1 MENNDLLEMV
11 RSKAQG
17 WLTKSYDAETRAQV
31 QALLDNEDPTE
42 LIECFYKDLEF
53 GTGGLR
59 GIMGVGSNR
68 MNIYTVGAATQGL
81 SNYLKK
87 EFADLEQIKV
97 VIGHDCRN
105 NSRKFAEIS
114 ADIFSANGIKVYLFE
129 DLRPTPEMS
138 FAIRKLGCQSGI
150 ILTASHNPKE
160 YNGYK
165 VYDENGCQL
174 VPRDADELT
183 EFVNRAGDAAGRE
196 SRGQE
201 EKMTFIGDEAVSAF
215 ISAIMKETVWQG
227 KPPALRIVYTPLHGA
242 GNKPV
247 RAALARAGFRDV
259 RVVAEQEAPDGDFPT
274 VKSPNPEESGAL
286 QMGIGEAEKIG
297 ADIVIGTDPDSD
309 RIGVAVRTDGG
320 FRLITGNQ
328 MGALLTDFVLTMR
341 KDRLTPASL
350 IIKTIVTGEL
360 GADIARAKGV
370 QVEETLTGFKYI
382 GEKITAYENDPAKDF
397 IMGYEESYGY
407 LIGMHARDKDAVGTA
422 VLICEMAAWY
432 RTKGMTLIDALD
444 RLYEQYGY
452 RLDRTISYTLP
463 GKDGMEKIARIM
475 EALRTGTAGEWMPG
489 IREVLDYRKGI
500 GSLPK
505 ENVLKFLLEDG
516 SWAAVRPSGTE
527 PKIKF
532 YCSLRAASEAEGELR
547 LADMKKRW
555 EDIFCLK

>member
-1 MENNDLLEMV
+1 MTYREKYEE
-11 RSKAQG
+11 
-17 WLTKSYDAETRAQV
+17 WLRQADPETAEELRA
-31 QALLDNEDPTE
+31 LTDEKEIEDR
-42 LIECFYKDLEF
+42 FYKDLEF
-53 GTGGLR
+53 GTAGLR
-59 GIMGVGSNR
+59 GIMGAGSNR
-68 MNIYTVGAATQGL
+68 MNSRTVGRATQGL
-81 SNYLKK
+81 ADYLKNK
-87 EFADLEQIKV
+87 YPGETERGVVIAYDSRNHSREFALEAAHVLCAAGIPV
-97 VIGHDCRN
+97 RVFLELEPIPVL
-105 NSRKFAEIS
+105 SFAVRKFHALG
-114 ADIFSANGIKVYLFE
+114 GIV
-129 DLRPTPEMS
+129 
-138 FAIRKLGCQSGI
+138 I
-150 ILTASHNPKE
+150 TASHNPKE

-201 EKMTFIGDEAVSAF
+201 EGMTFIGDEAVSAF

-259 RVVAEQEAPDGDFPT
+259 SVVAEQEAPDGDFPT

-309 RIGVAVRTDGG
+309 RIGAAVRTDGE

-407 LIGMHARDKDAVGTA
+407 LIGTHARDKDAVGTA

-475 EALRTGTAGEWMPG
+475 EALRTGTSGEWMPG
-489 IREVLDYRKGI
+489 IRDVQDYRKGI

>member
-1 MENNDLLEMV
+1 MTYREKYEE
-11 RSKAQG
+11 
-17 WLTKSYDAETRAQV
+17 WLRQADPETAEELRA
-31 QALLDNEDPTE
+31 LTDEKEIEDR
-42 LIECFYKDLEF
+42 FYKDLEF
-53 GTGGLR
+53 GTAGLR
-59 GIMGVGSNR
+59 GIMGAGSNR
-68 MNIYTVGAATQGL
+68 MNSRTVGRATQGL
-81 SNYLKK
+81 ADYLKNK
-87 EFADLEQIKV
+87 YPGETERGVVIAYDSRNHSREFALEAAHVLCAAGVPVRVFLELEPIPV
-97 VIGHDCRN
+97 LSFAV
-105 NSRKFAEIS
+105 RKFHALG
-114 ADIFSANGIKVYLFE
+114 GIV
-129 DLRPTPEMS
+129 
-138 FAIRKLGCQSGI
+138 I
-150 ILTASHNPKE
+150 TASHNPKE

-201 EKMTFIGDEAVSAF
+201 EGMTFIGDEAVSAF

-259 RVVAEQEAPDGDFPT
+259 SVVAEQEAPDGDFPT

-309 RIGVAVRTDGG
+309 RIGAAVRTDGG

-407 LIGMHARDKDAVGTA
+407 LIGTHARDKDAVGTA

>member
-1 MENNDLLEMV
+1 MTYREKYEE
-11 RSKAQG
+11 
-17 WLTKSYDAETRAQV
+17 WLRQADPETAEELRA
-31 QALLDNEDPTE
+31 LTDEKEIEDR
-42 LIECFYKDLEF
+42 FYKDLEF
-53 GTGGLR
+53 GTAGLR
-59 GIMGVGSNR
+59 GIMGAGSNR
-68 MNIYTVGAATQGL
+68 MNSRTVGRATQGL
-81 SNYLKK
+81 ADYLKNK
-87 EFADLEQIKV
+87 YPGETERGVVIAYDSRNHSREFALEAAHVLCAAGIPV
-97 VIGHDCRN
+97 RVFLELEPIPVL
-105 NSRKFAEIS
+105 SFAVRKFHALG
-114 ADIFSANGIKVYLFE
+114 GIV
-129 DLRPTPEMS
+129 
-138 FAIRKLGCQSGI
+138 I
-150 ILTASHNPKE
+150 TASHNPKE

-183 EFVNRAGDAAGRE
+183 EFVNRAGDATGRE

-201 EKMTFIGDEAVSAF
+201 EGMTFIGDEAVSAF
-215 ISAIMKETVWQG
+215 ISTIMKETVWQG
-227 KPPALRIVYTPLHGA
+227 NPPALRIVYTPLHGA

-309 RIGVAVRTDGG
+309 RIGAAVRTDGG

-407 LIGMHARDKDAVGTA
+407 LIGTHARDKDAVGTA

>member
-1 MENNDLLEMV
+1 MTYREKYEE
-11 RSKAQG
+11 
-17 WLTKSYDAETRAQV
+17 WLRQADPETAEELRA
-31 QALLDNEDPTE
+31 LTDEKEIEDR
-42 LIECFYKDLEF
+42 FYKDLEF
-53 GTGGLR
+53 GTAGLR
-59 GIMGVGSNR
+59 GIMGAGSNR
-68 MNIYTVGAATQGL
+68 MNSRTVGRATQGL
-81 SNYLKK
+81 ADYLKNK
-87 EFADLEQIKV
+87 YPGETERGVVIAYDSRNHSREFALEAAHVLCAAGIPV
-97 VIGHDCRN
+97 RVFLELEPIPVL
-105 NSRKFAEIS
+105 SFAVRKFHALG
-114 ADIFSANGIKVYLFE
+114 GIV
-129 DLRPTPEMS
+129 
-138 FAIRKLGCQSGI
+138 I
-150 ILTASHNPKE
+150 TASHNPKE

-183 EFVNRAGDAAGRE
+183 EFVNRDGDAAGRE

-201 EKMTFIGDEAVSAF
+201 EGMTFIGDEAVSAF
-215 ISAIMKETVWQG
+215 ISTIMKETVWQG

-309 RIGVAVRTDGG
+309 RIGAAVRTDGG

-407 LIGMHARDKDAVGTA
+407 LIGTHARDKDAVGTA

>member
-1 MENNDLLEMV
+1 MSDYLTEYKRWLELGSAQE
-11 RSKAQG
+11 RSELAG
-17 WLTKSYDAETRAQV
+17 
-31 QALLDNEDPTE
+31 LDQSEIKERFYTE
-42 LIECFYKDLEF
+42 LEF
-53 GTGGLR
+53 GTAGMR
-59 GIMGVGSNR
+59 GIIRTGTNGMNERTVARATLGLAEFIKAHGEDAARRGVVISYDSR
-68 MNIYTVGAATQGL
+68 FK
-81 SNYLKK
+81 SR
-87 EFADLEQIKV
+87 EFAELTARVLAQAGVKAILYD
-97 VIGHDCRN
+97 
-105 NSRKFAEIS
+105 A
-114 ADIFSANGIKVYLFE
+114 
-129 DLRPTPEMS
+129 LRPVPLLS
-138 FAIRKLGCQSGI
+138 FGVRYFKAFAGVMI
-150 ILTASHNPKE
+150 TASHNPKE

>member
-1 MENNDLLEMV
+1 MTYREKYEE
-11 RSKAQG
+11 
-17 WLTKSYDAETRAQV
+17 WLRQADPETAEELRA
-31 QALLDNEDPTE
+31 LTDEKEIEDR
-42 LIECFYKDLEF
+42 FYKDLEF
-53 GTGGLR
+53 GTAGLR
-59 GIMGVGSNR
+59 GIMGAGSNR
-68 MNIYTVGAATQGL
+68 MNSRTVGRATQGL
-81 SNYLKK
+81 ADYLKNK
-87 EFADLEQIKV
+87 YPGETERGVVIAYDSRNHSREFALEAAHVLCAAGIPV
-97 VIGHDCRN
+97 RVFLELEPIPVL
-105 NSRKFAEIS
+105 SFAVRKFHALG
-114 ADIFSANGIKVYLFE
+114 GIV
-129 DLRPTPEMS
+129 
-138 FAIRKLGCQSGI
+138 I
-150 ILTASHNPKE
+150 TASHNPKE

-201 EKMTFIGDEAVSAF
+201 EGMTFIGDEAVSAF

-227 KPPALRIVYTPLHGA
+227 NPPALRIVYTPLHGA

-309 RIGVAVRTDGG
+309 RIGAAVRTDGG

-407 LIGMHARDKDAVGTA
+407 LIGTHARDKDAVGTA

-475 EALRTGTAGEWMPG
+475 EALRTGTSGEWMPG
-489 IREVLDYRKGI
+489 IRDVQDYRKGI

-505 ENVLKFLLEDG
+505 ENVLKFLLEDS

>member
-1 MENNDLLEMV
+1 MTYREKYEE
-11 RSKAQG
+11 
-17 WLTKSYDAETRAQV
+17 WLRQADPETAEELRA
-31 QALLDNEDPTE
+31 LTDEKEIEDR
-42 LIECFYKDLEF
+42 FYKDLEF
-53 GTGGLR
+53 GTAGLR
-59 GIMGVGSNR
+59 GIMGAGSNR
-68 MNIYTVGAATQGL
+68 MNSRTVGRATQGL
-81 SNYLKK
+81 ADYLKNK
-87 EFADLEQIKV
+87 YPGETERGVVIAYDSRNHSREFALEAAHVLCAAGIPV
-97 VIGHDCRN
+97 RVFLELEPIPVL
-105 NSRKFAEIS
+105 SFAVRKFHALG
-114 ADIFSANGIKVYLFE
+114 GIV
-129 DLRPTPEMS
+129 
-138 FAIRKLGCQSGI
+138 I
-150 ILTASHNPKE
+150 TASHNPKE

-201 EKMTFIGDEAVSAF
+201 EGMTFIGDEAVSAF

-227 KPPALRIVYTPLHGA
+227 NPPALRIVYTPLHGA

-309 RIGVAVRTDGG
+309 RIGAAVRTDGG

-407 LIGMHARDKDAVGTA
+407 LIGTHARDKDAVGTA

-432 RTKGMTLIDALD
+432 RTKGMTLIDALG

-475 EALRTGTAGEWMPG
+475 EALRTGTSGEWMPG
-489 IREVLDYRKGI
+489 IRDVQDYRKGI

>member
-1 MENNDLLEMV
+1 MTYREKYEE
-11 RSKAQG
+11 
-17 WLTKSYDAETRAQV
+17 WLRQADPETAEELRA
-31 QALLDNEDPTE
+31 LTDEKEIEDR
-42 LIECFYKDLEF
+42 FYKDLEF
-53 GTGGLR
+53 GTAGLR
-59 GIMGVGSNR
+59 GIMGAGSNR
-68 MNIYTVGAATQGL
+68 MNSRTVGRATQGL
-81 SNYLKK
+81 ADYLKNK
-87 EFADLEQIKV
+87 YPGETERGVVIAYDSRNHSREFALEAAHVLCAAGVPVRVFLELEPIPV
-97 VIGHDCRN
+97 LSFAV
-105 NSRKFAEIS
+105 RKFHALG
-114 ADIFSANGIKVYLFE
+114 GIV
-129 DLRPTPEMS
+129 
-138 FAIRKLGCQSGI
+138 I
-150 ILTASHNPKE
+150 TASHNPKE

-201 EKMTFIGDEAVSAF
+201 EKMTFIGDEALSAF

-259 RVVAEQEAPDGDFPT
+259 SVVAEQEAPDGDFPT

-309 RIGVAVRTDGG
+309 RIGAAVRTDGG

-407 LIGMHARDKDAVGTA
+407 LIGTHARDKDAVGTA

-475 EALRTGTAGEWMPG
+475 EALRTGTSGEWMPG
-489 IREVLDYRKGI
+489 IRDVQDYRKGI

>member
-1 MENNDLLEMV
+1 MTYREKYEE
-11 RSKAQG
+11 
-17 WLTKSYDAETRAQV
+17 WLRQADPETAEELRT
-31 QALLDNEDPTE
+31 LTDEKEIEDR
-42 LIECFYKDLEF
+42 FYKDLEF
-53 GTGGLR
+53 GTAGLR
-59 GIMGVGSNR
+59 GIMGAGSNR
-68 MNIYTVGAATQGL
+68 MNSRTVGRATQGL
-81 SNYLKK
+81 ADYLKNK
-87 EFADLEQIKV
+87 YPGETERGVVIAYDSRNHSREFALEAAHVLCAAGIPV
-97 VIGHDCRN
+97 RVFLELEPIPVL
-105 NSRKFAEIS
+105 SFAVRKFHALG
-114 ADIFSANGIKVYLFE
+114 GIV
-129 DLRPTPEMS
+129 
-138 FAIRKLGCQSGI
+138 I
-150 ILTASHNPKE
+150 TASHNPKE

-215 ISAIMKETVWQG
+215 ISAIMKEMVWQG

-259 RVVAEQEAPDGDFPT
+259 SVVAEQEAPDGDFPT

-309 RIGVAVRTDGG
+309 RIGAAVRTDGG

-407 LIGMHARDKDAVGTA
+407 LIGTHARDKDAVGTA

>member
-1 MENNDLLEMV
+1 MTYREKYEE
-11 RSKAQG
+11 
-17 WLTKSYDAETRAQV
+17 WLRQADPETAEELRT
-31 QALLDNEDPTE
+31 LTDEKEIEDR
-42 LIECFYKDLEF
+42 FYKDLEF
-53 GTGGLR
+53 GTAGLR
-59 GIMGVGSNR
+59 GIMGAGSNR
-68 MNIYTVGAATQGL
+68 INSRTVGRATQGL
-81 SNYLKK
+81 ADYLKNK
-87 EFADLEQIKV
+87 YPGETERGVVIAYDSRNHSREFALEAAHVLCVAGIPV
-97 VIGHDCRN
+97 RVFLELEPIPVL
-105 NSRKFAEIS
+105 SFAVRKFHALG
-114 ADIFSANGIKVYLFE
+114 GIV
-129 DLRPTPEMS
+129 
-138 FAIRKLGCQSGI
+138 I
-150 ILTASHNPKE
+150 TASHNPKE

-201 EKMTFIGDEAVSAF
+201 ERMTFIGDEAVSAF

-309 RIGVAVRTDGG
+309 RIGAAVRTDGG

-407 LIGMHARDKDAVGTA
+407 LIGTHARDKDAVGTA

-489 IREVLDYRKGI
+489 IRDVQDYRKGI

>member
-1 MENNDLLEMV
+1 MTYREKYEE
-11 RSKAQG
+11 
-17 WLTKSYDAETRAQV
+17 WLRQADPETAEELRA
-31 QALLDNEDPTE
+31 LTDEKEIEDR
-42 LIECFYKDLEF
+42 FYKDLEF
-53 GTGGLR
+53 GTAGLR
-59 GIMGVGSNR
+59 GIMGAGSNR
-68 MNIYTVGAATQGL
+68 MNSRTVGRATQGL
-81 SNYLKK
+81 ADYLKNK
-87 EFADLEQIKV
+87 YPGETERGVVIAYDSRNHSREFALEAAHVLCAAGIPV
-97 VIGHDCRN
+97 RVFLELEPIPVL
-105 NSRKFAEIS
+105 SFAVRKFHALG
-114 ADIFSANGIKVYLFE
+114 GIV
-129 DLRPTPEMS
+129 
-138 FAIRKLGCQSGI
+138 I
-150 ILTASHNPKE
+150 TASHNPKE

-165 VYDENGCQL
+165 VYDKNGCQL

-201 EKMTFIGDEAVSAF
+201 EGMTFIGDEALSAF
-215 ISAIMKETVWQG
+215 ISTIMKETVWQG

-309 RIGVAVRTDGG
+309 RIGAAVRTDGG

-407 LIGMHARDKDAVGTA
+407 LIGTHARDKDAVGTA

>member
-1 MENNDLLEMV
+1 MTYREKYEE
-11 RSKAQG
+11 
-17 WLTKSYDAETRAQV
+17 WLRQADPETAEELRA
-31 QALLDNEDPTE
+31 LTDEKEIEDR
-42 LIECFYKDLEF
+42 FYKDLEF
-53 GTGGLR
+53 GTAGLR
-59 GIMGVGSNR
+59 GIMGAGSNR
-68 MNIYTVGAATQGL
+68 MNSRTVGRATQGL
-81 SNYLKK
+81 ADYLKNK
-87 EFADLEQIKV
+87 YPGETERGVVIAYDSRNHSREFALEAAHVLCAAGIPV
-97 VIGHDCRN
+97 RVFLELEPIPVL
-105 NSRKFAEIS
+105 SFAVRKFHALG
-114 ADIFSANGIKVYLFE
+114 GIV
-129 DLRPTPEMS
+129 
-138 FAIRKLGCQSGI
+138 I
-150 ILTASHNPKE
+150 TASHNPKE

-201 EKMTFIGDEAVSAF
+201 EGMTFIGDEAVSAF
-215 ISAIMKETVWQG
+215 ISTIMKETVWQG

-309 RIGVAVRTDGG
+309 RIGAAVRTDGG

-407 LIGMHARDKDAVGTA
+407 LIGTHARDKDAVGTA

>member
-1 MENNDLLEMV
+1 MTYREKYEE
-11 RSKAQG
+11 
-17 WLTKSYDAETRAQV
+17 WLRQADPETAEELRA
-31 QALLDNEDPTE
+31 LTDEKEIEDR
-42 LIECFYKDLEF
+42 FYKDLEF
-53 GTGGLR
+53 GTAGLR
-59 GIMGVGSNR
+59 GIMGAGSNR
-68 MNIYTVGAATQGL
+68 MNSRTVGRATQGL
-81 SNYLKK
+81 ADYLKNK
-87 EFADLEQIKV
+87 YPGETERGVVIAYDSRNHSREFALEAAHVLCAAGIPV
-97 VIGHDCRN
+97 RVFLELEPIPVL
-105 NSRKFAEIS
+105 SFAVRKFHALG
-114 ADIFSANGIKVYLFE
+114 GIV
-129 DLRPTPEMS
+129 
-138 FAIRKLGCQSGI
+138 I
-150 ILTASHNPKE
+150 TASHNPKE

-259 RVVAEQEAPDGDFPT
+259 SVVAEQEAPDGDFPT

-309 RIGVAVRTDGG
+309 RIGAAVRTDGG

-407 LIGMHARDKDAVGTA
+407 LIGTHARDKDAVGTA

-432 RTKGMTLIDALD
+432 RTKGMTLIDALG

-475 EALRTGTAGEWMPG
+475 EALRTGTSGEWMPG
-489 IREVLDYRKGI
+489 IRDVQDYRKGI

>member
-1 MENNDLLEMV
+1 MTYREKYEE
-11 RSKAQG
+11 
-17 WLTKSYDAETRAQV
+17 WLRQADPETAEELRA
-31 QALLDNEDPTE
+31 LTDEKEIEDR
-42 LIECFYKDLEF
+42 FYKDLEF
-53 GTGGLR
+53 GTAGLR
-59 GIMGVGSNR
+59 GIMGAGSNR
-68 MNIYTVGAATQGL
+68 MNSRTVGRATQGL
-81 SNYLKK
+81 ADYLKNK
-87 EFADLEQIKV
+87 YPGETERGVVIAYDSRNHSREFALEAAHVLCAAGIPV
-97 VIGHDCRN
+97 RVFLELEPIPVL
-105 NSRKFAEIS
+105 SFAVRKFHALG
-114 ADIFSANGIKVYLFE
+114 GIV
-129 DLRPTPEMS
+129 
-138 FAIRKLGCQSGI
+138 I
-150 ILTASHNPKE
+150 TASHNPKE

-201 EKMTFIGDEAVSAF
+201 EGMTFIGDEAVSAF

-227 KPPALRIVYTPLHGA
+227 NPPALRIVYTPLHGA

-286 QMGIGEAEKIG
+286 QMGIGEAEKLG

-309 RIGVAVRTDGG
+309 RIGAAVRTDGG

-475 EALRTGTAGEWMPG
+475 EALRTGTSGEWMPG
-489 IREVLDYRKGI
+489 IRDVQDYRKGI

>member
-1 MENNDLLEMV
+1 MTYREKYEE
-11 RSKAQG
+11 
-17 WLTKSYDAETRAQV
+17 WLRQADPETAEELRA
-31 QALLDNEDPTE
+31 LTDEKEIEDR
-42 LIECFYKDLEF
+42 FYKDLEF
-53 GTGGLR
+53 GTAGLR
-59 GIMGVGSNR
+59 GIMGAGSNR
-68 MNIYTVGAATQGL
+68 MNSRTVGRATQGL
-81 SNYLKK
+81 ADYLKNK
-87 EFADLEQIKV
+87 YPGETERGVVIAYDSRNHSREFALEAAHVLCAAGIPV
-97 VIGHDCRN
+97 RVFLELEPIPVL
-105 NSRKFAEIS
+105 SFAVRKFHALG
-114 ADIFSANGIKVYLFE
+114 GIV
-129 DLRPTPEMS
+129 
-138 FAIRKLGCQSGI
+138 I
-150 ILTASHNPKE
+150 TASHNPKE

-201 EKMTFIGDEAVSAF
+201 EGMTFIGDEAVSAF

-227 KPPALRIVYTPLHGA
+227 NPPALRIVYTPLHGA

-309 RIGVAVRTDGG
+309 RIGAAVRTDGG

-407 LIGMHARDKDAVGTA
+407 LIGTHARDKDAVGTA

>member
-1 MENNDLLEMV
+1 MTYREKYEE
-11 RSKAQG
+11 
-17 WLTKSYDAETRAQV
+17 WLRQADPETAEELRA
-31 QALLDNEDPTE
+31 LTDEKEIEDR
-42 LIECFYKDLEF
+42 FYKDLEF
-53 GTGGLR
+53 GTAGLR
-59 GIMGVGSNR
+59 GIMGAGSNR
-68 MNIYTVGAATQGL
+68 MNSRTVGRATQGL
-81 SNYLKK
+81 ADYLKNK
-87 EFADLEQIKV
+87 YPGETERGVVIAYDSRNHSREFALEAAHVLRAAGIPV
-97 VIGHDCRN
+97 RVFLELEPIPVL
-105 NSRKFAEIS
+105 SFAVRKFHALG
-114 ADIFSANGIKVYLFE
+114 GIV
-129 DLRPTPEMS
+129 
-138 FAIRKLGCQSGI
+138 I
-150 ILTASHNPKE
+150 TASHNPKE

-201 EKMTFIGDEAVSAF
+201 EGMTFIGDEAVSAF
-215 ISAIMKETVWQG
+215 ISTIMKETVWQG

-309 RIGVAVRTDGG
+309 RIGAAVRTDGG

-328 MGALLTDFVLTMR
+328 MGALLTDFVLNMR

-407 LIGMHARDKDAVGTA
+407 LIGTHARDKDAVGTA

>member
-1 MENNDLLEMV
+1 MTYREKYEE
-11 RSKAQG
+11 
-17 WLTKSYDAETRAQV
+17 WLRQADPETAEELRA
-31 QALLDNEDPTE
+31 LTDEKEIEDR
-42 LIECFYKDLEF
+42 FYKDLEF
-53 GTGGLR
+53 GTAGLR
-59 GIMGVGSNR
+59 GIMGAGSNR
-68 MNIYTVGAATQGL
+68 MNSRTVGRATQGL
-81 SNYLKK
+81 ADYLKNK
-87 EFADLEQIKV
+87 YPGETERGVVIAYDSRNHSREFALEAAHVLCAAGIPV
-97 VIGHDCRN
+97 RVFLELEPIPVL
-105 NSRKFAEIS
+105 SFAVRKFHALG
-114 ADIFSANGIKVYLFE
+114 GIV
-129 DLRPTPEMS
+129 
-138 FAIRKLGCQSGI
+138 I
-150 ILTASHNPKE
+150 TASHNPKE

-165 VYDENGCQL
+165 VYDKNGCQL

-201 EKMTFIGDEAVSAF
+201 EGMTFIGDEAVSAF
-215 ISAIMKETVWQG
+215 ISTIMKETVWQG

-309 RIGVAVRTDGG
+309 RIGAAVRTDGG

-407 LIGMHARDKDAVGTA
+407 LIGTHARDKDAVGTA

-505 ENVLKFLLEDG
+505 ENVLKFLLEDS

-532 YCSLRAASEAEGELR
+532 YCSLKAASEAEGELR

>member
-1 MENNDLLEMV
+1 MTYREKYEE
-11 RSKAQG
+11 
-17 WLTKSYDAETRAQV
+17 WLRQADPETAEELRA
-31 QALLDNEDPTE
+31 LTDEKEIEDR
-42 LIECFYKDLEF
+42 FYKDLEF
-53 GTGGLR
+53 GTAGLR
-59 GIMGVGSNR
+59 GIMGAGSNR
-68 MNIYTVGAATQGL
+68 MNSRTIGRATQGL
-81 SNYLKK
+81 ADYLKNK
-87 EFADLEQIKV
+87 YPGETERGVVIAYDSRNHSREFALEAAHVLCAAGIPV
-97 VIGHDCRN
+97 RVFLELEPIPVL
-105 NSRKFAEIS
+105 SFAVRKFHALG
-114 ADIFSANGIKVYLFE
+114 GIV
-129 DLRPTPEMS
+129 
-138 FAIRKLGCQSGI
+138 I
-150 ILTASHNPKE
+150 TASHNPKE

-201 EKMTFIGDEAVSAF
+201 EGMTFIGDEAVSAF

-227 KPPALRIVYTPLHGA
+227 NPPALRIVYTPLHGA

-309 RIGVAVRTDGG
+309 RIGAAVRTDGG

-407 LIGMHARDKDAVGTA
+407 LIGTHARDKDAVGTA

-475 EALRTGTAGEWMPG
+475 EALRTGTSGEWMPG
-489 IREVLDYRKGI
+489 IRDVQDYRKGI

-532 YCSLRAASEAEGELR
+532 YCSLRAESEAEGELR

>member
-1 MENNDLLEMV
+1 MTYREKYEE
-11 RSKAQG
+11 
-17 WLTKSYDAETRAQV
+17 WLRQADPETAEELRA
-31 QALLDNEDPTE
+31 LTDEKEIEDR
-42 LIECFYKDLEF
+42 FYKDLEF
-53 GTGGLR
+53 GTAGLR
-59 GIMGVGSNR
+59 GIMGAGSNR
-68 MNIYTVGAATQGL
+68 MNSRTVGRATQGL
-81 SNYLKK
+81 ADYLKNK
-87 EFADLEQIKV
+87 YPGETERGVVIAYDSRNHSREFALEAAHVLCAAGIPV
-97 VIGHDCRN
+97 RVFLELEPIPVL
-105 NSRKFAEIS
+105 SFAVRKFHALG
-114 ADIFSANGIKVYLFE
+114 GIV
-129 DLRPTPEMS
+129 
-138 FAIRKLGCQSGI
+138 I
-150 ILTASHNPKE
+150 TASHNPKE

-201 EKMTFIGDEAVSAF
+201 EGMTFIGDEAVSAF

-259 RVVAEQEAPDGDFPT
+259 RVVAEQEVPNGDFPT

-309 RIGVAVRTDGG
+309 RIGAAVRTDGG

-407 LIGMHARDKDAVGTA
+407 LIGTHARDKDAVGTA

-475 EALRTGTAGEWMPG
+475 EALRTGTSGEWMPG
-489 IREVLDYRKGI
+489 IRDVQDYRKGI